1 MNDDDEEE
9 PTWEG
14 LAVKPSIGPRFGA
27 AGAWNEAVA
36 NTYYARQADEDE
48 VSKRVAE
55 AGREARETVLWRE
68 QCAKET
74 AAIANRILDRHGT
87 YPSKPT
93 PPTPAEVDAKRE
105 RNRAEMLRKAKQ
117 AEEDKMIRA
126 KIIPPNRFPP
136 GSFNDAFKR
145 RGEVL
150 NHGGVYADTA
160 LWRKHEEKW
169 EHFSEYARGQSI
181 IRPWDVPWPES
192 GVGLYRH
199 LLLQMRAQYPNVP
212 EDQAEK
218 HTFKR
223 CAMRWHPDKLMA
235 AIGMRLLPEEYDEVG
250 AEIAGVFRGIQEEH
264 KNRLRIRGTL
274 PPGMK

>member
-9 PTWEG
+9 PKWEG

-36 NTYYARQADEDE
+36 NTYYARQADKDE

-74 AAIANRILDRHGT
+74 AAIANRNLDRHGT

-105 RNRAEMLRKAKQ
+105 RNRAEMLRKAKR

-136 GSFNDAFKR
+136 ESFNDAFK
-145 RGEVL
+145 
-150 NHGGVYADTA
+150 
-160 LWRKHEEKW
+160 
-169 EHFSEYARGQSI
+169 
-181 IRPWDVPWPES
+181 
-192 GVGLYRH
+192 
-199 LLLQMRAQYPNVP
+199 
-212 EDQAEK
+212 
-218 HTFKR
+218 
-223 CAMRWHPDKLMA
+223 
-235 AIGMRLLPEEYDEVG
+235 
-250 AEIAGVFRGIQEEH
+250 
-264 KNRLRIRGTL
+264 
-274 PPGMK
+274 